1 MNPPVD
7 KGAARMQAQTQTYE
21 QAALSL
27 PQRVLRN
34 SAMQDWAILGYF
46 CIISVC
52 VLVGKGP
59 HWIESIRNLSIDIST
74 FVVTLVFVRGEIFK
88 SDGWLSGLAY
98 RLGIFFPAFMS
109 YFQLR
114 WILPAVTQRSLDADI
129 FAFDMRVFHYEPAVA
144 WDHWVSP
151 STVEWF
157 AFFYALYF
165 LVVGLHIVP
174 WLLFGK
180 DSTLFRSFSA
190 GVFIVFLTAHITYM
204 IVPGY
209 GPYHHLAFQHE
220 LTGGRFWNMVVDAV
234 HKDGALK
241 DIFPSLHTA
250 APSFLLFFSIA
261 NRRTVPFKYTW
272 PPLAFVVSQIVIAT
286 MFLRWH
292 YLVDIVAGLLL
303 ALVAVPLG
311 SKVARWEAARRERL
325 GLQTIFGV
333 APLHFCR
340 KKLSFLGNR

>member
-7 KGAARMQAQTQTYE
+7 KGAAPMQAQTTTYE

-27 PQRVLRN
+27 PQRVFRN
-34 SAMQDWAILGYF
+34 AAIQDWAVLVYF
-46 CIISVC
+46 FIISVC

-74 FVVTLVFVRGEIFK
+74 FAVTLVFVRGEIFRG
-88 SDGWLSGLAY
+88 DGWLSGLAY
-98 RLGIFFPAFMS
+98 RVGIFFPPFMS

-129 FAFDMRVFHYEPAVA
+129 FAFDMRVFHYEPSVA
-144 WDHWVSP
+144 WDKWVNP
-151 STVEWF
+151 TTVEWF

-165 LVVGLHIVP
+165 LIVGLHVVP

-180 DSTLFRSFSA
+180 DSTRFNAFSV
-190 GVFIVFLTAHITYM
+190 GLLIVFLTAHMTYM

-209 GPYHHLAFQHE
+209 GPYEHLTFRNE
-220 LTGGRFWNMVVDAV
+220 LHGGGFWKIVLDAV
-234 HKDGALK
+234 HEDGALK

-261 NRRTVPFKYTW
+261 HRKAVPFKYTW
-272 PPLAFVVSQIVIAT
+272 PLMAFLVSQIVIAT

-311 SKVARWEAARRERL
+311 AKIARWEAARRERL

-333 APLHFCR
+333 APLRF
-340 KKLSFLGNR
+340 LSGNR